1 MFRCQ
6 VMSWSVKRTD
16 DDEDVFMFECKPD
29 NSEADEKS
37 CPEND
42 QSMVNNVYLTRID
55 AVIFPLRVNLL
66 KSLQTNSS
74 HALNF

>member
-1 MFRCQ
+1 
-6 VMSWSVKRTD
+6 MSWSVKRTD

-42 QSMVNNVYLTRID
+42 QSMVNNVYLT
-55 AVIFPLRVNLL
+55 
-66 KSLQTNSS
+66 
-74 HALNF
+74 